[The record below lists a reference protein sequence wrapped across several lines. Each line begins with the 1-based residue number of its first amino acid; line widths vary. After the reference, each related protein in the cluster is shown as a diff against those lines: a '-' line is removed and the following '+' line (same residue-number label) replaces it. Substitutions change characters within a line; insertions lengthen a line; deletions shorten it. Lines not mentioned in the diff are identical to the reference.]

1 MRKMKI
7 AMAAGTILFVL
18 SSCGRI
24 EKPEDE
30 TKVGSGIEK
39 IIEIDE
45 KPLAAQNTGTA
56 GDSEDHT
63 GSDNGDSAARVAGG
77 EKAETGKES
86 VPEIPAGEYEY
97 VSDGEIG
104 KLVIE
109 KTSGGY
115 DISDYKSEYS
125 YRFLAD
131 SSNIE
136 AVEDNKIYI
145 KYPEQVYTDDT
156 ADFSYYTLEYGI
168 DEINV
173 YYRKSPQEDAEFL
186 YCAKKKQTET
196 KDISGIYTD
205 KQGTS
210 DVYSE
215 LVLAL
220 QADGTYAVEIGIYRV
235 TGLKGTAVWEGDTL
249 RFTSDDSYPY
259 VLADISVTGSQAEVA
274 FTKAG
279 VLGIQAG
286 DVYSFPDGA
295 PNKPEEGQAEAAAS
309 QPSLSDQIAA
319 EIFYAEEREK
329 EIEKKQ
335 KAAVTQMD
343 MNLTAA
349 EMHQMWDD
357 TLNIVWGLLEANLSE
372 ADMEVLRKE
381 EREWIAFKDAE
392 VQAAGQECEGG
403 SIQPSVEASRAA
415 DLTKARVYELAE
427 YAK

>member
-7 AMAAGTILFVL
+7 AMASGAILFAL
-18 SSCGRI
+18 SSCGQM

-39 IIEIDE
+39 IVESDE
-45 KPLAAQNTGTA
+45 EPQTAQNTEA
-56 GDSEDHT
+56 VEDYA
-63 GSDNGDSAARVAGG
+63 DSAERVSGE
-77 EKAETGKES
+77 EKAGTGKEDVS
-86 VPEIPAGEYEY
+86 EIPEGGYEY
-97 VSDGEIG
+97 VSDGGTG

-109 KTSGGY
+109 KTSDGY
-115 DISDYKSEYS
+115 DISDYESEAS

-136 AVEDNKIYI
+136 AIEDNKIYI
-145 KYPEQVYTDDT
+145 KYPEQVYADDT
-156 ADFSYYTLEYGI
+156 VDFSYYTLEYAA

-173 YYRKSPQEDAEFL
+173 YYRKSLQEEEKFL
-186 YCAKKKQTET
+186 YCAKKKQTDDT
-196 KDISGIYTD
+196 KQAEKEDVSGIYTD

-220 QADGTYAVEIGIYRV
+220 QADGTYAAEIGIYRL

>member
-1 MRKMKI
+1 MRRMKI
-7 AMAAGTILFVL
+7 AMASGAILFAL
-18 SSCGRI
+18 SSCGQM
-24 EKPEDE
+24 EKPVDE

-39 IIEIDE
+39 IVESGE
-45 KPLAAQNTGTA
+45 EPQTAQNTEA
-56 GDSEDHT
+56 VEDYA
-63 GSDNGDSAARVAGG
+63 DSAERVSGE
-77 EKAETGKES
+77 EKAGTGKEDVS
-86 VPEIPAGEYEY
+86 EIPAGEYEY
-97 VSDGEIG
+97 VSDGGNG

-109 KTSGGY
+109 KTSDGY
-115 DISDYKSEYS
+115 DISDYKSETS
-125 YRFLAD
+125 YRFLSD
-131 SSNIE
+131 SSSIE
-136 AVEDNKIYI
+136 AIEDNKIYI
-145 KYPEQVYTDDT
+145 KYPEQVYADDT
-156 ADFSYYTLEYGI
+156 VDFRYYTLEYAT

-173 YYRKSPQEDAEFL
+173 YYRKSLQEEEKFL
-186 YCAKKKQTET
+186 YCTKKKRTDDT
-196 KDISGIYTD
+196 KQAEKEDVSGIYTD

-220 QADGTYAVEIGIYRV
+220 QADGTYAAEIGIYRL

-249 RFTSDDSYPY
+249 HFTSDDSYPY

-279 VLGIQAG
+279 FLGIQAG

-319 EIFYAEEREK
+319 EIFYAEEQEK

-335 KAAVTQMD
+335 KEAVTQMD
-343 MNLTAA
+343 MNIAA
-349 EMHQMWDD
+349 AQMQQLWDD
-357 TLNIVWGLLEANLSE
+357 TLNRVWGLLEANISE
-372 ADMEVLRKE
+372 EDMEILRQE
-381 EREWIAFKDAE
+381 EREWIAEKDAK
-392 VQAAGQECEGG
+392 VQSAGQECGGG
-403 SIQPSVEASRAA
+403 SIQPLEEATVAA